1 MTVNNALETT
11 TVINNI
17 YNDVEPATFVNEK
30 VVTELLNEL
39 REQIAK
45 EIESLEW
52 DFSGYIGGEKTV
64 QQLVMPQVR
73 DRCAAIA
80 RGQK

>member
-39 REQIAK
+39 REQIAQ
-45 EIESLEW
+45 EIENAVIEVAGNS
-52 DFSGYIGGEKTV
+52 DATM
-64 QQLVMPQVR
+64 QQ
-73 DRCAAIA
+73 AARIA
-80 RGQK
+80 RGLK

>member
-39 REQIAK
+39 REQIAQ
-45 EIESLEW
+45 EIENAVIEVAGNS
-52 DFSGYIGGEKTV
+52 DATM
-64 QQLVMPQVR
+64 QQAARIVR
-73 DRCAAIA
+73 
-80 RGQK
+80 GLK

>member
-39 REQIAK
+39 REQIAQ
-45 EIESLEW
+45 EIENAVIEVAGNS
-52 DFSGYIGGEKTV
+52 DATM
-64 QQLVMPQVR
+64 QQ
-73 DRCAAIA
+73 AARIA

>member
-1 MTVNNALETT
+1 MTTNNALETT

-39 REQIAK
+39 REQIAQ
-45 EIESLEW
+45 EIENAVIEVAGDSAA
-52 DFSGYIGGEKTV
+52 TM
-64 QQLVMPQVR
+64 QQ
-73 DRCAAIA
+73 AARIA
-80 RGQK
+80 RGLK